1 MRGERGGTVIDH
13 VPIMLRRVDIVLG
26 LSRAGEVV
34 VTEEVVILFGGA
46 YAQFCITTVYQIMF
60 LVA

>member
-1 MRGERGGTVIDH
+1 
-13 VPIMLRRVDIVLG
+13 MLRRVDIVLG